1 MLTTDPDQA
10 MDLAQEAWYRV
21 LRARQRL
28 RPDGNF
34 PAYLSTVAMN
44 VWRDLY
50 RLSRRAGPMAERRLA
65 SLDASIESEEG
76 ESLAL
81 SHVVPDP
88 NSLPAEEQ
96 MLLRMALD
104 EALLRLSP
112 RTRDVLVSR
121 FLDGQSSAEIGHRY
135 GRTEQTVTAWVRQ
148 GLRELQVHLGEPR
161 AAAVGEEDH

>member
-1 MLTTDPDQA
+1 TTLFRSP
-10 MDLAQEAWYRV
+10 
-21 LRARQRL
+21 
-28 RPDGNF
+28 
-34 PAYLSTVAMN
+34 
-44 VWRDLY
+44 
-50 RLSRRAGPMAERRLA
+50 A

-96 MLLRMALD
+96 ILLRMALD

-148 GLRELQVHLGEPR
+148 GRRELQVHL
-161 AAAVGEEDH
+161 